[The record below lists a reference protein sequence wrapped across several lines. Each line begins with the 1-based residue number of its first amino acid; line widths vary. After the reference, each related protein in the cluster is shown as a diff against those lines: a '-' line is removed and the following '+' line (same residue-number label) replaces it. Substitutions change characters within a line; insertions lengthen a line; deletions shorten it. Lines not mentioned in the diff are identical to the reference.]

1 MRVRERGERGE
12 TAKEEGVKLP
22 PLPTVAL
29 RPFKGG
35 RDLESL
41 SAEAKRSEPKR
52 LGSLMA
58 GAERS
63 EATA

>member
-35 RDLESL
+35 RDLEGL
-41 SAEAKRSEPKR
+41 SSEPSEAIAKRGEELRASYGGR
-52 LGSLMA
+52 
-58 GAERS
+58 
-63 EATA
+63 